1 MKRFIF
7 TLTAMLVLTVT
18 GFAQSIAE
26 GVYVIKF
33 THDPDYVLTLKD
45 GDASNANI
53 VHLWKWKNDN
63 SQKWKVTHKD
73 GKIVIRSMVDNNY
86 VLDALDYIYD
96 NNTQI
101 YVFTYHGGNNQLW
114 VPEKLSNGSYIVKIA
129 GNTKYCL
136 DLYKG
141 NAKNGGKIE
150 LYNAHKDWPEQ
161 WTFEKVSS
169 TTSSTQKTT
178 GTTSN
183 TQKTGNTTSTTG
195 STQKTGNSNTTSGS
209 TQNLKP
215 NAPGSM
221 TDYQE
226 NIGKTYTFIVKGDI
240 NGGSI
245 YGGKNN
251 IYTSDSDLSVACVHA
266 GILKDGSVGKVTVKV
281 LADQGGYPSLTRN
294 GITSGEWGAWRGA
307 YQILADNGSSNSNA
321 NTTNTTKNTGTTTT
335 QKTSNTT
342 SSTQNTKKN
351 TSTTSSTIEDGVY
364 VIRFTHDP
372 DYVLTLKD
380 GDASNVNVVH
390 LWKWKNDNSQKW
402 KVTHT
407 DGKIVIRSMVDNDY
421 VLDVLDYEYANNT
434 QIIVYTYHGKDNQLW
449 VPEKLSNG
457 SYIIKT
463 AGDTKYC
470 LDLYKGH
477 AANGEK
483 IELYNAHKDWPEQW
497 TFEKVSTTSSNT
509 KKTTGTTSSTPKS
522 TTTSGSTQNLKP
534 NAPDSMTDYQE
545 NIGKTYTF
553 IVKGNIN
560 GGSIYGGK
568 NNIYTSDSDLS
579 VACVHAGILKDG
591 SVGKVTVK
599 VLADQGS
606 YPSLT
611 RNGITSGEWGAWRG
625 AYQILTDN
633 GGSNK

>member
-45 GDASNANI
+45 GNASNANI

-215 NAPGSM
+215 NAP
-221 TDYQE
+221 E
-226 NIGKTYTFIVKGDI
+226 
-240 NGGSI
+240 
-245 YGGKNN
+245 
-251 IYTSDSDLSVACVHA
+251 
-266 GILKDGSVGKVTVKV
+266 
-281 LADQGGYPSLTRN
+281 
-294 GITSGEWGAWRGA
+294 
-307 YQILADNGSSNSNA
+307 
-321 NTTNTTKNTGTTTT
+321 
-335 QKTSNTT
+335 
-342 SSTQNTKKN
+342 
-351 TSTTSSTIEDGVY
+351 
-364 VIRFTHDP
+364 
-372 DYVLTLKD
+372 
-380 GDASNVNVVH
+380 
-390 LWKWKNDNSQKW
+390 
-402 KVTHT
+402 
-407 DGKIVIRSMVDNDY
+407 
-421 VLDVLDYEYANNT
+421 
-434 QIIVYTYHGKDNQLW
+434 
-449 VPEKLSNG
+449 
-457 SYIIKT
+457 
-463 AGDTKYC
+463 
-470 LDLYKGH
+470 
-477 AANGEK
+477 
-483 IELYNAHKDWPEQW
+483 
-497 TFEKVSTTSSNT
+497 
-509 KKTTGTTSSTPKS
+509 
-522 TTTSGSTQNLKP
+522 
-534 NAPDSMTDYQE
+534 SMTDYQE

-625 AYQILTDN
+625 AYQILADN
-633 GGSNK
+633 GSSNSNANTTNTTKNTGTTTTQKTSNTTSSTQKTATTSNTNSSTNAKPNAPQNMMDYMNNVGQTYTFTVKGDDQGMIWGGKNNVYTVDSDLATACVHAGLVKKGGVVKVKVKILGAQSEFPSVTRNGITSDEYSNYYACQIMSAESNK